1 MPPMWPT
8 GGSLGLPADLL
19 IGSDG
24 RVLATKY
31 GVHADDQWSVDELL
45 QLALTKRGIS
55 RSGAHRRVERSAP
68 IEGGANA
75 RS

>member
-1 MPPMWPT
+1 MRPMWPT

-24 RVLATKY
+24 RVVATKY

-45 QLALTKRGIS
+45 QLALMSQGTKQPLPTGRL
-55 RSGAHRRVERSAP
+55 RSHVRAQ
-68 IEGGANA
+68 
-75 RS
+75 